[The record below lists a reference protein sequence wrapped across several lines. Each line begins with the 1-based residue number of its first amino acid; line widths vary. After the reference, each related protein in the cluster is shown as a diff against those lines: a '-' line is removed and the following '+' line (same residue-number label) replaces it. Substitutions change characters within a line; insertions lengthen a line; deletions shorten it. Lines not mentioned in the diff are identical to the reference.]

1 MKINKKTEQIMT
13 NEIDLKI
20 LRSLLIK
27 SYSLTELAEEVGIA
41 YKNLLPHVRKL
52 EKQGWLMAK
61 KEKNSRGQMV
71 IVSSKRKDIEG
82 RGLIDSRLKDLFAGR
97 TGKNAQ
103 KEILEQK
110 PYIGSHTAQGNEADM
125 FVFKSPRYSRNVRN
139 RTIEFRDYEL
149 AEQGYLQLDV
159 FGLAD
164 IYMRHMVPDLFIT
177 KYFGD
182 PNAMG
187 FRVARGTNKEGMLK
201 SDDVFYEDGLIQIRD
216 QYMKLEEKETKD
228 DDKLEEYSK
237 GVQARIA
244 KLTRKMREAERREQ
258 AAVDYA
264 KAVEQKRLTLEKKF
278 EKTDSDYIKKFES
291 TISSGLEA
299 AQKELAAAIESGDAT
314 AQVEANK
321 RIATLAFENAKLEAA
336 KEGRQ
341 TVEAEKPVQN
351 LSQGGDVNI
360 PRTDDPINPDPR
372 AEAWASKNSWFG
384 TDRAMT
390 YTAFEIHKDLTEKEG
405 YDPSSDEY
413 YAEVDKRIRVDF
425 PHKFGTT
432 ETKQTAAPVQTVASA
447 NRSVKPGRKTV
458 KLTSSQVAIAKKLG
472 VPLEEYAKQLKNTEG
487 A

>member
-1 MKINKKTEQIMT
+1 MPEEEKKTVD
-13 NEIDLKI
+13 IDTSGPGADI
-20 LRSLLIK
+20 
-27 SYSLTELAEEVGIA
+27 
-41 YKNLLPHVRKL
+41 
-52 EKQGWLMAK
+52 
-61 KEKNSRGQMV
+61 
-71 IVSSKRKDIEG
+71 DIE
-82 RGLIDSRLKDLFAGR
+82 
-97 TGKNAQ
+97 
-103 KEILEQK
+103 
-110 PYIGSHTAQGNEADM
+110 
-125 FVFKSPRYSRNVRN
+125 
-139 RTIEFRDYEL
+139 
-149 AEQGYLQLDV
+149 
-159 FGLAD
+159 
-164 IYMRHMVPDLFIT
+164 
-177 KYFGD
+177 
-182 PNAMG
+182 
-187 FRVARGTNKEGMLK
+187 
-201 SDDVFYEDGLIQIRD
+201 
-216 QYMKLEEKETKD
+216 ETKD
-228 DDKLEEYSK
+228 ESVVETEAPKQETTEQETVKEETKSDNELEDYSK

-472 VPLEEYAKQLKNTEG
+472 VPLEEYAKQLKITEG